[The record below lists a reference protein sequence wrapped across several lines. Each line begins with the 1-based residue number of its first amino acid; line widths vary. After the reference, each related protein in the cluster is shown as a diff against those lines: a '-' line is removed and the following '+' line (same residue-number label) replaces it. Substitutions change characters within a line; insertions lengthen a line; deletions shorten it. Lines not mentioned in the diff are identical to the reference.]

1 MYRKLRYVFESI
13 LKLVNVLKCIRKY
26 PKVSKSIEMYSKVS
40 LKLNVSKCIPRFHI
54 FFRSQKLLSNRILNT
69 SVPGTVFLTLRQG

>member
-26 PKVSKSIEMYSKVS
+26 PKVSKCIEMYSKVS
-40 LKLNVSKCIPRFHI
+40 LKLNVSKCIPSFHL
-54 FFRSQKLLSNRILNT
+54 FFKIPKNCFQI
-69 SVPGTVFLTLRQG
+69 VF